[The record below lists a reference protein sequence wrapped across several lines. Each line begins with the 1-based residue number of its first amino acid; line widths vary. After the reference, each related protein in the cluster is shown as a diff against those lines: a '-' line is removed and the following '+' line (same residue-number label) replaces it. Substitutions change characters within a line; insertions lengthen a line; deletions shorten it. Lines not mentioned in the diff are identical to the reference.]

1 MSGLEVVFLML
12 LDCMIENGVKE
23 GSSVT
28 SAQQC
33 VEWSGSY
40 RSIIGLNGSVAEK
53 VRSGRDARA
62 WVMVGYFKINAEDL
76 GVDRLY
82 STIWKT
88 TLLRFERGPK
98 NWSIRFY
105 NRLVLETV
113 SSTRDPA
120 AIWGYFE
127 MKAEDLEFD
136 RFYSTISKTRLLRR
150 ELGSKS

>member
-1 MSGLEVVFLML
+1 
-12 LDCMIENGVKE
+12 
-23 GSSVT
+23 
-28 SAQQC
+28 
-33 VEWSGSY
+33 
-40 RSIIGLNGSVAEK
+40 
-53 VRSGRDARA
+53 
-62 WVMVGYFKINAEDL
+62 MVGYIEINAEDL

-82 STIWKT
+82 PTIGKT
-88 TLLRFERGPK
+88 RLLRLERGPK
-98 NWSIRFY
+98 IWAIRFY